1 LRLQY
6 KRPSAF
12 PQVQGVDFRFQEKMR
27 GVVEYMQYREMP
39 SELKRKVREP
49 PPLAQTQP
57 GADGVGSVP
66 AVPNAPSW
74 SRPVS
79 RAARPA
85 VFLRGRK

>member
-1 LRLQY
+1 MRLQY

-39 SELKRKVREP
+39 SDIKRKVREP

-57 GADGVGSVP
+57 GADGVSSVP
-66 AVPNAPSW
+66 AVPNAPSGG
-74 SRPVS
+74 
-79 RAARPA
+79 AALSPA
-85 VFLRGRK
+85 LCDQLFF